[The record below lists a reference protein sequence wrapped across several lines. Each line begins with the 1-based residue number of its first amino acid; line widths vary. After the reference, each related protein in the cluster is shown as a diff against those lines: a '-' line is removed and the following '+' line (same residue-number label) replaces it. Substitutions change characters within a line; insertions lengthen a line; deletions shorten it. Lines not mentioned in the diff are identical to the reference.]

1 MFLPRRTCL
10 VLWFFL
16 FSSLVP
22 CDRGSLS
29 IKHHPQS
36 QALFVDTRRCAQ
48 KLPSAWEIQP
58 FKAAPL
64 ELPGCSP
71 GSQSPFSVDTPVTSH
86 VLMALLYYFSCLLQ
100 VLNVIV
106 TNNHVSGTAQDVG
119 QPWLC
124 VTGGK
129 IEASTSWGF
138 SRITGKFAR
147 LKRIKDSWVVC
158 SGSSGTISHT
168 SCTTDLSLKYL
179 MTSRPIKIQQF
190 LIFFLKKKV
199 GQDFLLFYL
208 SSGTCQLCLYIH
220 FFLK

>member
-1 MFLPRRTCL
+1 MSSFVFLPRRTCL

-22 CDRGSLS
+22 WDRGSLS

-71 GSQSPFSVDTPVTSH
+71 GSQSPFRVDTPVTPH
-86 VLMALLYYFSCLLQ
+86 VLMALIYYFSCLLQ

-124 VTGGK
+124 VTGRK
-129 IEASTSWGF
+129 IEAAHPGDF
-138 SRITGKFAR
+138 PGLQA
-147 LKRIKDSWVVC
+147 
-158 SGSSGTISHT
+158 
-168 SCTTDLSLKYL
+168 SL
-179 MTSRPIKIQQF
+179 
-190 LIFFLKKKV
+190 
-199 GQDFLLFYL
+199 QD
-208 SSGTCQLCLYIH
+208 
-220 FFLK
+220 